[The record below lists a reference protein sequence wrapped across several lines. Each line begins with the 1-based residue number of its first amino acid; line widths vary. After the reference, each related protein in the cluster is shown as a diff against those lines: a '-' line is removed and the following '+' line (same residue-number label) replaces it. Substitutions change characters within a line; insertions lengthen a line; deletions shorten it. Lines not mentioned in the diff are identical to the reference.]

1 MAPTTRPDYKL
12 NLEGLPQLNM
22 GGTRSANGSAT
33 NSPIEPAG
41 SGLRYPLGNSL
52 AGAQLGS
59 GRAGAGSPSKEYG
72 SRLFPKRWVSLFVL
86 CFTRII

>member
-72 SRLFPKRWVSLFVL
+72 SRLFPKRCVFLFVL
-86 CFTRII
+86 CFNHFI